1 MILLQIDSTCSDE
14 LKTICEGIYKI
25 NDIVIFTWSWF
36 LVLDIIVGYTVQ
48 FINFFQIAK
57 WIM

>member
-25 NDIVIFTWSWF
+25 NDIVIFTWS
-36 LVLDIIVGYTVQ
+36 
-48 FINFFQIAK
+48 
-57 WIM
+57 